1 MIRIFLKYSLLICI
15 LMLGSIDGKSQVE
28 VLRISVKDFKAFGF
42 GGFLNFSFPIAE
54 ETNYLTIEGGYQYLK
69 DEYDDVVGYIP
80 VLLGY
85 RYTLDRSGSGLF
97 VEPFGGYSFG
107 DANLYKYTDE
117 GYPVYDDA
125 GNQVKEKVAGPTAGL
140 GFGYLFP
147 SEDNRKYNLALRY
160 SRTISEA
167 HTNTF
172 SLRFSYNFF

>member
-1 MIRIFLKYSLLICI
+1 MFLKSSLIIALII
-15 LMLGSIDGKSQVE
+15 MGSIESKAQVE
-28 VLRISVKDFKAFGF
+28 VLRVSVKDFKAFGF
-42 GGFLNFSFPIAE
+42 VGFLNFSFPISE
-54 ETNYLTIEGGYQYLK
+54 ETTYLTIERGYQYLK

-107 DANLYKYTDE
+107 DANIYKYTDD
-117 GYPVYDDA
+117 GYAVYDDE
-125 GNQVKEKVAGPTAGL
+125 GMQVKEKVAGPTVGL

-172 SLRFSYNFF
+172 GLRFSYNFF